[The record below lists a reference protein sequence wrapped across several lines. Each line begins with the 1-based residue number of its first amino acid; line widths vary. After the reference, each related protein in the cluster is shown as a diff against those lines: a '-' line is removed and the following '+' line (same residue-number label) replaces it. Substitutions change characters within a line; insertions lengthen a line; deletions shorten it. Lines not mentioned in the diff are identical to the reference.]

1 MAYTRF
7 FLMIA
12 SSTVVMFGLMYL
24 NTYLWGHVFFSETRL
39 YMAIVMGA
47 AMALVMLAWMLG
59 MYRNRAMN
67 IGIFAGSII
76 VFAGALFLVR
86 SQITVQDLSYMRA
99 MIPHHSIAIMTSS
112 RAELTDPRVRT
123 LADDIVYAQDKEIA
137 EMRYLIADI
146 AANGE
151 AEPDAGHTI
160 PQLVDAQT
168 ALASE
173 VVAKVD
179 PEFLTPEAIDLAF
192 PEGATCQFTYTET
205 SPPVLVTTDQA
216 AVVKISGD
224 LVRLEADAQGYSAT
238 PLTTEVR
245 PTEDSGLHDLI
256 ISAGPDYSAGFR
268 GQYTCSQ

>member
-112 RAELTDPRVRT
+112 RAELTDPRVRI

-151 AEPDAGHTI
+151 AEPDVGQTI

-205 SPPVLVTTDQA
+205 SPPVLVTADQDA
-216 AVVKISGD
+216 LVKISGD
-224 LVRLEADAQGYSAT
+224 LVRLGGDAQGYSAAPIT
-238 PLTTEVR
+238 AEVR
-245 PTEDSGLHDLI
+245 PTEDSDLHDLI
-256 ISAGPDYSAGFR
+256 ISAGPEYSAGFR
-268 GQYTCSQ
+268 GQYTCTQ